1 MLGEFCEL
9 CDGGIKRKAN
19 KRAQP
24 LATDTD
30 ARVTHRRACVC
41 VRCTL
46 GQLVK
51 LRVENALRDGD
62 AAHGLIAFRHGG
74 QQRLVQP
81 ARELRGLVDAVLHL
95 ILDLIAR
102 FAGGPAA
109 QGFWTDFSERQLQ
122 RGVPFGCPHVFEI
135 EEKEVSPQNKSS
147 KFGDPPQALALLAV
161 GNADDCP
168 PRCALCARRL
178 DAL

>member
-9 CDGGIKRKAN
+9 CDGGIKRKA
-19 KRAQP
+19 KKKAQTRTLGSP
-24 LATDTD
+24 IGEK
-30 ARVTHRRACVC
+30 CVC

-81 ARELRGLVDAVLHL
+81 ARELRGLVDAVFHFFRNDCCTRGLL
-95 ILDLIAR
+95 CLQA
-102 FAGGPAA
+102 AGIWDRLFREGEI
-109 QGFWTDFSERQLQ
+109 TK
-122 RGVPFGCPHVFEI
+122 GVPIQCSRVFE
-135 EEKEVSPQNKSS
+135 N
-147 KFGDPPQALALLAV
+147 
-161 GNADDCP
+161 
-168 PRCALCARRL
+168 
-178 DAL
+178 